1 MHNKLK
7 RQNLTMFSILLLVLF
22 TYPFIALADKPL
34 LVNGIPLLYLYIII
48 VWVITIMILYR
59 LTASKKKKADE

>member
-22 TYPFIALADKPL
+22 TYPFIVLADKPL
-34 LVNGIPLLYLYIII
+34 LVNGIPLLYLYILI
-48 VWVITIMILYR
+48 VWIIAIVMLYR
-59 LTASKKKKADE
+59 LTAHKKKKADE

>member
-22 TYPFIALADKPL
+22 TYPFIVLADKPL
-34 LVNGIPLLYLYIII
+34 LVNGIPLLYLYILI
-48 VWVITIMILYR
+48 VWIIAIVFLYR
-59 LTASKKKKADE
+59 LTASKKKKTDE